1 MILRQTALN
10 FPAGMVFMTISRDH
24 SHYSRARPA
33 WAFLLG
39 NEARYLQASEL
50 HAKVFRSGP
59 AQPAQTPGRLIQGFI
74 ALAEGESH
82 LLCSIAWIVVEAR
95 SRHRGHAYFFHQ
107 VLRERY
113 VVAKSETADVS
124 HHVIRAPWAVTAEP
138 SLRQRGNKPVT
149 PPPIT
154 FGELLVIN
162 WRQTQSRRSG
172 FLQRSRRSDSQKV
185 VYFAN
190 RVCDLR
196 RSNSPANTPP
206 CHRICFRH
214 AIDRDRALAHAIERS
229 DRDVLR
235 TVIQDMLVNFVR
247 YGEYVELHTKIAN
260 QLQFGARE
268 NLAGRIIRRV
278 YHDRLRVVMKRA
290 SQFPRIEHPFVFRC
304 FRRVELHQ
312 TRPFPR
318 NDRNPPPGF
327 LKRPRDY

>member
-107 VLRERY
+107 ILCKCH
-113 VVAKSETADVS
+113 VVGKSEPADVG
-124 HHVIRAPWAVTAEP
+124 HHVIRAAWAIAAEP
-138 SLRQRGNKPVT
+138 SLHQRGNQAVT
-149 PPPIT
+149 TTPIT
-154 FGELLVIN
+154 FGELLIITR
-162 WRQTQSRRSG
+162 RQTQGRRSG
-172 FLQRSRRSDSQKV
+172 FLQRRRRSDRQKV

-196 RSNSPANTPP
+196 GSNSPANTPP
-206 CHRICFRH
+206 CHRIRLRH
-214 AIDRDRALAHAIERS
+214 PVDRNRALAHAVERS

-247 YGEYVELHTKIAN
+247 YGEY
-260 QLQFGARE
+260 
-268 NLAGRIIRRV
+268 
-278 YHDRLRVVMKRA
+278 
-290 SQFPRIEHPFVFRC
+290 
-304 FRRVELHQ
+304 
-312 TRPFPR
+312 
-318 NDRNPPPGF
+318 
-327 LKRPRDY
+327 

>member
-1 MILRQTALN
+1 MCLRPFLAEI
-10 FPAGMVFMTISRDH
+10 MRDISKHRN
-24 SHYSRARPA
+24 RARRA
-33 WAFLLG
+33 LG
-39 NEARYLQASEL
+39 
-50 HAKVFRSGP
+50 SGP
-59 AQPAQTPGRLIQGFI
+59 AQPPQPSGRLIQGFI
-74 ALAEGESH
+74 PLAESESH

-278 YHDRLRVVMKRA
+278 SRDRLLRRFFDFAWSRKIRKSLRQVDRAILHCLARHFADHRLSEVRDLAAEKR
-290 SQFPRIEHPFVFRC
+290 
-304 FRRVELHQ
+304 L
-312 TRPFPR
+312 
-318 NDRNPPPGF
+318 
-327 LKRPRDY
+327 

>member
-1 MILRQTALN
+1 MCLRPFLAEI
-10 FPAGMVFMTISRDH
+10 MRDISKHRN
-24 SHYSRARPA
+24 RARRA
-33 WAFLLG
+33 LG
-39 NEARYLQASEL
+39 
-50 HAKVFRSGP
+50 SGP
-59 AQPAQTPGRLIQGFI
+59 AQPPQPSGRLIQGFI
-74 ALAEGESH
+74 PLAESESH

-154 FGELLVIN
+154 FGELLIITR
-162 WRQTQSRRSG
+162 RQTQGRRSG
-172 FLQRSRRSDSQKV
+172 FLQRRRRSDRQKV

-196 RSNSPANTPP
+196 GSNSPANTPP
-206 CHRICFRH
+206 CHRIRLRH
-214 AIDRDRALAHAIERS
+214 PVDRNRALAHAVERS

-304 FRRVELHQ
+304 FRRVQLHEK
-312 TRPFPR
+312 RLCAW
-318 NDRNPPPGF
+318 NDWIRAVSFVKPLQGGYF
-327 LKRPRDY
+327 VRRR